1 MAKKPGA
8 KAVKK
13 RKILAT
19 GGGNATASGVSFQA
33 SVAAYFASQGLAEAP
48 LDARLGLGTAR
59 PTGFRFETEAP
70 VDDILISL
78 DEGGWAFIQGKNS
91 LTNSASLTSELGKTC
106 DEFARLWEAASAG
119 SGARGWDRPLTAGL
133 DVMVIAVGPT
143 TSGPIKYHL
152 ARALDVARDGSSA
165 TLSQNQK
172 NALAS
177 FRKLMGAALTAR
189 GGAVAGVDPD
199 AILKFVH
206 VLDFD
211 FGGAHRTTA
220 ETVLANAL
228 TNRSSAPAAL
238 SVLEKE
244 CERRMAGRN
253 GVSLAGLR
261 AELARSGV
269 SIAAPSDYRSDIAA
283 LKERTSRVAGG
294 RSATPKTP

>member
-1 MAKKPGA
+1 MAKKPVA

-119 SGARGWDRPLTAGL
+119 SGARDWDRPLTAGL
-133 DVMVIAVGPT
+133 DVIVIAVGPT
-143 TSGPIKYHL
+143 TSGTIKHHL
-152 ARALDVARDGSSA
+152 ARALDVARDGSST
-165 TLSQNQK
+165 TLSQDQK

-177 FRKLMGAALTAR
+177 FRKLMGAALNHDR
-189 GGAVAGVDPD
+189 GPAGEVA
-199 AILKFVH
+199 
-206 VLDFD
+206 
-211 FGGAHRTTA
+211 
-220 ETVLANAL
+220 
-228 TNRSSAPAAL
+228 
-238 SVLEKE
+238 
-244 CERRMAGRN
+244 CQAGCVCFR
-253 GVSLAGLR
+253 
-261 AELARSGV
+261 
-269 SIAAPSDYRSDIAA
+269 
-283 LKERTSRVAGG
+283 
-294 RSATPKTP
+294 PKS